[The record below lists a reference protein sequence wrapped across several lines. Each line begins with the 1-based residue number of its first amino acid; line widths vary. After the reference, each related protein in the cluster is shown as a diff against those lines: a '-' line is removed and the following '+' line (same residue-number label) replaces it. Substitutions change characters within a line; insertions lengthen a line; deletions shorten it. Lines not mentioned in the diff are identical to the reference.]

1 MHKLSKLVVVVINNI
16 GDKTSIRPIW
26 SVIILVIGLSGVQLI
41 HSVSEK
47 VSQIQLHMCMN
58 VFGIW

>member
-1 MHKLSKLVVVVINNI
+1 MIDNI

-41 HSVSEK
+41 HSVNEK